1 MRRGRWLI
9 SFRSASLVY
18 RQALTPAVD
27 NVTLTIPDGQMLS
40 VVGANGSGKS
50 TLGRLMNGLLLPT
63 SGVVEVDGVSTAQ
76 PDGVRLSRSRVGMV
90 FQNPDS
96 GIVSASVEED
106 VAFVLENRAMPQP
119 RMRRRVDEVL
129 ELVGLSTRKRT
140 HPLDLTTS
148 ERALLGLAAAVAGE
162 PRYLI
167 LDEATAYLDA
177 ADRRS
182 LLSAVDR
189 IHCAT
194 GMAVILITHL
204 MEEALTTG
212 RVLVMQDG
220 RIVFDGTPRDLFADA
235 VRARSWRLE
244 LPFALQVAQEL
255 RDSGLDL
262 GPEATE
268 PGALADVLCRL

>member
-1 MRRGRWLI
+1 LI
-9 SFRSASLVY
+9 SFQSVSLVY
-18 RQALTPAVD
+18 RQAQTPAVD
-27 NVTLTIPDGQMLS
+27 SVTLTVPDGQILS
-40 VVGANGSGKS
+40 IVGANGSGKS
-50 TLGRLMNGLLLPT
+50 TLGRLMNGLLLPST
-63 SGVVEVDGVSTAQ
+63 GTVTVDGVSTLE
-76 PDGVRLSRSRVGMV
+76 PHGMHLSRRSVGMV

-106 VAFVLENRAMPQP
+106 VAFVLENRSMSHAP
-119 RMRRRVDEVL
+119 MRQRVDAVL
-129 ELVGLSTRKRT
+129 ELVGLSGRRRT

-177 ADRRS
+177 HDRRS
-182 LLSAVDR
+182 LLMAVDR
-189 IHCAT
+189 VHEAT

-204 MEEALTTG
+204 MEEALLTG
-212 RVLVMQDG
+212 RVLVMQAG
-220 RIVFDGTPRDLFADA
+220 SIVFDGTPQALFEDA

-255 RDSGLDL
+255 RDRGV
-262 GPEATE
+262 E
-268 PGALADVLCRL
+268 PGPDAQMPDTLADALCRL

>member
-1 MRRGRWLI
+1 L
-9 SFRSASLVY
+9 A
-18 RQALTPAVD
+18 PAVD
-27 NVTLTIPDGQMLS
+27 NVTLTVPDSQMLA

-63 SGVVEVDGVSTAQ
+63 GGVVAVDGVPTSQ
-76 PDGVRLSRSRVGMV
+76 PDGARLARSRVGMV

-106 VAFVLENRAMPQP
+106 VAFVLENRAMPQLQ
-119 RMRRRVDEVL
+119 MRLRVDEVL
-129 ELVGLSTRKRT
+129 DLVGLSGRKRA

-177 ADRRS
+177 NDRRS

-189 IHCAT
+189 IHQAT

-204 MEEALTTG
+204 MEEALLTG
-212 RVLVMQDG
+212 RVLVMQNG
-220 RIVFDGTPRDLFADA
+220 RIVFDGTPHDLFADA

-255 RDSGLDL
+255 RDQGLEL
-262 GPEATE
+262 GPEAME
-268 PGALADVLCRL
+268 PAALAEVLCRL